1 MTKECEG
8 DTILL
13 HVLDVKDGLKRM
25 MKNLFYKSIIVL
37 FCCMVLL
44 SPCLVQA
51 QGQDKLAGTQFRF
64 VKVRPGE
71 LTKRNINWEKVPGA
85 DGYELYIA
93 DSKDGAY
100 RVLTDIKN
108 GNIEN

>member
-1 MTKECEG
+1 
-8 DTILL
+8 
-13 HVLDVKDGLKRM
+13 

-51 QGQDKLAGTQFRF
+51 AEQEKAALGSTQFRF

-85 DGYELYIA
+85 EGYELYIA
-93 DSKDGAY
+93 DSKDGEY
-100 RVLTDIKN
+100 RLLAD
-108 GNIEN
+108 IENGIIKFAHMSKMRTAREAMVNIPKW

>member
-1 MTKECEG
+1 
-8 DTILL
+8 
-13 HVLDVKDGLKRM
+13 

-93 DSKDGAY
+93 DSKDGTY
-100 RVLTDIKN
+100 RLLTDIKN
-108 GNIEN
+108 GDIENYVYGPEPIGGVKYYKVRPYAQDAR